1 MIFQNYFYLCPV
13 DDYPMMNFFRKYVTP
28 FLLVLFCWYYSG
40 ISFSGHTHN
49 INGKT
54 VAHSHPGA
62 AKGHTHSTAQ
72 FNTIDILTHF
82 LSDGPAELFH
92 AENAVI
98 PADRAET
105 AYTERIFGDAAIST
119 NTLRGPPQ
127 GNLS

>member
-1 MIFQNYFYLCPV
+1 
-13 DDYPMMNFFRKYVTP
+13 MMSFFRKYVTP

-49 INGKT
+49 INGKA

-62 AKGHTHSTAQ
+62 TKGHTHSTAQ

-92 AENAVI
+92 AENAAVPAVI
-98 PADRAET
+98 VECSHIQEIYNSAEL
-105 AYTERIFGDAAIST
+105 SVK
-119 NTLRGPPQ
+119 TLRGPPQ
-127 GNLS
+127 AFFS